1 MRTVCRSR
9 RCSASRFL
17 GATFWTTPAVARDE
31 PRLAVVGL
39 ALVMF
44 LDEGVA
50 VGPVDVVVKKSAT
63 ARKRRKK

>member
-1 MRTVCRSR
+1 MI
-9 RCSASRFL
+9 L
-17 GATFWTTPAVARDE
+17 
-31 PRLAVVGL
+31 VGL

-50 VGPVDVVVKKSAT
+50 VGLVDVVVEKSAT

>member
-1 MRTVCRSR
+1 MQRFEVPR
-9 RCSASRFL
+9 RDVLDHS
-17 GATFWTTPAVARDE
+17 AVARDE
-31 PRLAVVGL
+31 ARLAVVGL

-50 VGPVDVVVKKSAT
+50 VGPVDVVVEKSAT